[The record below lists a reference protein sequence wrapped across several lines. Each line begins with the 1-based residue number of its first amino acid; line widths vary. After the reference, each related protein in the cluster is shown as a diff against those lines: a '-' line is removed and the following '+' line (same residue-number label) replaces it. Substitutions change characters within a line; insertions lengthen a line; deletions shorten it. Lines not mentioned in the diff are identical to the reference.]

1 MVVIT
6 EARKIIVCVLPRLA
20 TIVDF
25 VEIQVHHQEMLA
37 RQHQPSSDCPISL
50 CPPAPLTYNYTI
62 IMIIRID
69 CDLQNLYE
77 TILATMP
84 HSLRP
89 LNH

>member
-37 RQHQPSSDCPISL
+37 RQHQPSSDYPISL
-50 CPPAPLTYNYTI
+50 CPPACLTYNYTI
-62 IMIIRID
+62 IVRIAFG
-69 CDLQNLYE
+69 LQNLDE
-77 TILATMP
+77 TILATTP
-84 HSLRP
+84 HSLRQF
-89 LNH
+89 HR